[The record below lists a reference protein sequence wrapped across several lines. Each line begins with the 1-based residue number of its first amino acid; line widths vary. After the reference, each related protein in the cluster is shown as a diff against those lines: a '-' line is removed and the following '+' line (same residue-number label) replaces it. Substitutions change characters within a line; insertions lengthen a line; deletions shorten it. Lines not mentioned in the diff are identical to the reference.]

1 MEQELHYEKF
11 GSGRKEKRLNNKRER
26 NQTKQYLKYI
36 EIEDESLDDEY
47 DFYYKEV

>member
-26 NQTKQYLKYI
+26 NQTKQYLKHI
-36 EIEDESLDDEY
+36 EEIY
-47 DFYYKEV
+47 PCGVIIF